1 MIVIGKRYTDAMD
14 ATRTVVPVD
23 LTGRCRIYFD
33 NEFVGFAKCSP
44 RLFRDEGADSFYTA
58 QELRIGFLPTAPA
71 EA

>member
-14 ATRTVVPVD
+14 TTRTVVPVD

-44 RLFRDEGADSFYTA
+44 SLFRDDDARAYTA
-58 QELRIGFLPTAPA
+58 QELRIGFLPKAPA